1 MGKLIVSLMCNLV
14 FKDGG
19 VPIGGYEKGNPNSI
33 ALRQEL
39 RTLGFVEIGNSVMLT
54 VDLAC
59 KKA

>member
-1 MGKLIVSLMCNLV
+1 MCNLV